1 MTAPVQTATA
11 ARRTV
16 EGFSVTHAAILDG
29 TTAANETDI
38 YGVRTASIAPDLGNF
53 DNTGDDGVLS
63 SWNWFNFATLT
74 VASGFIGLDLLAKL
88 SGTVVE
94 VGGTPTAASVAF
106 TPAATGGTG
115 GGDAYDYTGTTVVFT
130 VDGSNTVTLN
140 ADYDTLA
147 GVVTAVD
154 TALPAGYTVTA
165 DGSRVRIAKTAPG
178 TATIAIGGAGAT
190 AITGSPNYVNTPGAN
205 ASELSV
211 PLWQEDAGNQ
221 APVPVLVRMASRDAL
236 GTALALDVVLYK
248 VQLGPINFDGP
259 AYKTGLT
266 GSYAGRVL
274 LSGFDEKGQPVVG
287 KKRCG
292 RLVSKTAL

>member
-1 MTAPVQTATA
+1 MTAPVTDA

-29 TTAANETDI
+29 TTAATETDI

-74 VASGFIGLDLLAKL
+74 VESGFIGLDLMAKL

-94 VGGTPTAASVAF
+94 VGGTPTAAYLQF

-115 GGDAYDYTGTTVVFT
+115 GGDAYDYTGTAVTFT
-130 VDGSNTVTLN
+130 VDGNTITLN

-154 TALPAGYTVTA
+154 TALPAAYTVTA
-165 DGSRVRIAKTAPG
+165 SGAQVRVARTTPG
-178 TATIAIGGAGAT
+178 TYTIAVAGAGAT
-190 AITGSPNYVNTPGAN
+190 AVTGAPNYVNVPGAN

-221 APVPVLVRMASRDAL
+221 APVPALVRMASRDAL
-236 GTALALDVVLYK
+236 GRSLALDVVLYK
-248 VQLGPINFDGP
+248 VQLGPINFQGP

-266 GSYAGRVL
+266 SSYAGRIL
-274 LSGFDEKGQPVVG
+274 LSGFDELGQPVVG

-292 RLVSKTAL
+292 RLVSRTVLN